1 MQNLSL
7 CRPWFHF
14 YFVVCSDCSSVANL
28 APAAKKDEDIPIE
41 SSRCETH

>member
-14 YFVVCSDCSSVANL
+14 YFVVCSDSVANL